1 MAEMILTESKEVA
14 LFFFFFSELWAD
26 RGHVVLLIVFCPRIY
41 YYMFSFV
48 YSEH

>member
-14 LFFFFFSELWAD
+14 LFFFFSELRAD
-26 RGHVVLLIVFCPRIY
+26 RGHVVLLIVFCPKIY